1 MKKLILAAIACTAP
15 LYAVQAQQVTYTWTT
30 TNNHG
35 GLQPTTASFDVSL
48 SAVQSGTI
56 TALDI
61 SNIQLAYPGLTLT
74 DFVVSSGGLDNAA
87 YVDPTTGAFIFHDKD
102 QSLSVIG
109 YQGGLFSDT
118 FLSITLDNPYSPF
131 GVLLNSVADQYN
143 ALNNGSADAGFPTAG
158 YWTASFPTTSSP
170 APEPATWAMMILGF
184 AAVGFAMRARKSVRN
199 SRGAAGAEDLRAAE
213 LAH

>member
-15 LYAVQAQQVTYTWTT
+15 LYAAQAQEVTYTWTT

-61 SNIQLAYPGLTLT
+61 SNIQLGYPGLTLT
-74 DFVVSSGGLDNAA
+74 DFVVSGGGLDNAA
-87 YVDPTTGAFIFHDKD
+87 YVDPTTGALIFQDKD
-102 QSLSVIG
+102 QGLAVIG

-118 FLSITLDNPYSPF
+118 FLSITFDNPYSPF
-131 GVLLNSVADQYN
+131 NVLLNSVSDRYN
-143 ALNNGSADAGFPTAG
+143 ALNNGSSDAGFPTAG

-170 APEPATWAMMILGF
+170 APEPGTWAMML
-184 AAVGFAMRARKSVRN
+184 VGFAGVGLTMRRRRRSEVIRQIA
-199 SRGAAGAEDLRAAE
+199 
-213 LAH
+213 